1 MNIKRVWRQVTDE
14 RRRREMEGRSRLCF
28 ALFEGEDQSQWSDA
42 RGEEGACAVWEKGI
56 DRV

>member
-1 MNIKRVWRQVTDE
+1 
-14 RRRREMEGRSRLCF
+14 MEGRSRLCF

-42 RGEEGACAVWEKGI
+42 RGEEEACAVWEKGI

>member
-1 MNIKRVWRQVTDE
+1 
-14 RRRREMEGRSRLCF
+14 MEGRSRLCF

-42 RGEEGACAVWEKGI
+42 RGEEEEACAVWEKGI